1 MQLTQKKSPI
11 RNQQGFSMV
20 EMLMTAFILAVG
32 IMGLTLLQV
41 MALKGARGGS
51 SLSTAIQVAEDVLD
65 RVELEGRLTWL
76 NISATQLT
84 TAGALNNLQYVN
96 KTALDAPLVF
106 TIKGRVPDADAQNA
120 VDSTAFY
127 SVTMTRSND
136 SAASVGMV
144 SDFTVTVS
152 FSDVVNPTNNQP
164 IIRNVRLSR
173 RVLHG

>member
-1 MQLTQKKSPI
+1 MQFRREKSPI
-11 RNQQGFSMV
+11 RNQRGFSMV

-106 TIKGRVPDADAQNA
+106 TIKGRAPDADAQDA

-136 SAASVGMV
+136 TAVSVGMV

>member
-1 MQLTQKKSPI
+1 MQFRKREALLQ
-11 RNQQGFSMV
+11 NQRGFSLV

-41 MALKGARGGS
+41 MAIKGARGGS

-65 RVELEGRLTWL
+65 RIELEGRLSWL
-76 NISATQLT
+76 NISATQLA
-84 TAGALNNLQYVN
+84 TAGALNNLQFVN
-96 KTALDAPLVF
+96 KTAMDAPLVF
-106 TIKGRVPDADAQNA
+106 TIKGRVPESTAQDA

-127 SVTMTRSND
+127 SVTMSRTND

-152 FSDVVNPTNNQP
+152 FSDVVNPTTNQP